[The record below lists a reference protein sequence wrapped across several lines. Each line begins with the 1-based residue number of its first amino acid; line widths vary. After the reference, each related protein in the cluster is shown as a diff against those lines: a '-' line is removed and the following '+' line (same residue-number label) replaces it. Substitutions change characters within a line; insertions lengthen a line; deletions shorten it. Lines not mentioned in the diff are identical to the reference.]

1 MIPLRDSE
9 AVRRVTLANTVLIAA
24 NVAIFALELHA
35 PADLSA
41 RLGGLAMV
49 PRQIARL
56 HPLPRELPV
65 LATLLTSQFLHA
77 GWEHIA
83 GNMLYLFIFGPAVE
97 QRMGPV
103 RYLAFYLTAGII
115 AGLAMVAMGPLSP
128 IPVIGA
134 SGAIAGVLGA
144 YLVLYPGG
152 RILTIWP
159 FFGFIRVIEVPA
171 ILYLLLWFGVQLYSG
186 IASGAAGPLVGGVAW
201 WAYVGGFLFGVALAP
216 LLARR
221 TVKRSAL
228 QRRKSLLR

>member
-115 AGLAMVAMGPLSP
+115 AGLDGGDGA
-128 IPVIGA
+128 VIA
-134 SGAIAGVLGA
+134 D
-144 YLVLYPGG
+144 PGN
-152 RILTIWP
+152 
-159 FFGFIRVIEVPA
+159 
-171 ILYLLLWFGVQLYSG
+171 
-186 IASGAAGPLVGGVAW
+186 
-201 WAYVGGFLFGVALAP
+201 
-216 LLARR
+216 RR
-221 TVKRSAL
+221 ERGY
-228 QRRKSLLR
+228 RRRPR